1 MMNRTRQLA
10 LGFAVILISLK
21 VSSPANA
28 ATANANV
35 VVQVAASASI
45 SATAS
50 VTLTP
55 PATPFTGNY
64 TGLTLLTFSIRTTPT
79 TGSGSLTVQGQTE
92 FTPGTAGDVGP
103 TIAGGKLTYACASG
117 DLTTGTGSGLSGTL
131 TYCGGASQ
139 TVSMTTGTNVLTGIG
154 AKSNAGGD
162 TLNVH
167 WTVPDSATYV
177 VDTYT
182 ATVTF
187 TLTAN

>member
-1 MMNRTRQLA
+1 MTNRTRQLA
-10 LGFAVILISLK
+10 LGFAVILLLLE

-55 PATPFTGNY
+55 PATPFTGDY
-64 TGLTLLTFSIRTTPT
+64 TGVTLLTFSIRTTPS
-79 TGSGSLTVQGQTE
+79 GGNGSLTVQGHTE

-103 TIAGGKLTYACASG
+103 TIAGGNLTYSCAAS
-117 DLTTGTGSGLSGTL
+117 DLTAGTGSGLTGTL

-139 TVSMTTGTNVLTGIG
+139 TVNMTTGTNVLTGIG
-154 AKSNAGGD
+154 AKTNAGND

-167 WTVPDSATYV
+167 WSVPDSAAYN